1 MTAGTRTLQPADGEG
16 LDVDRVVAAL
26 GRGFT
31 VEAGSRRAVT
41 RTHVD
46 TFDRRLRAAGL
57 ALEHDVTAR
66 RQALVLTRADGPGAS
81 ATATGLRWPAFP
93 DALPE
98 GVLRQTV
105 AAPAGIRALTA
116 IGQEKRRLQ
125 LLELRN
131 ADDKVVVR
139 VELDE
144 PDEGVPARP
153 PTVTVREL
161 RGYADEATRAV
172 KALVAT
178 GLRPAPDQVAV
189 DHDQGRTPVADRRQ
203 PAQVLLATALGGF
216 ATALDDNL
224 PGLLDDVD
232 TEFLHDFRV
241 AVRRTRAT
249 LKIGRPALPH
259 PMRTEWEPAFKW
271 LGDLT
276 TPVRDLDVYE
286 LELPTM
292 GSWLVAADA
301 ADLAAFATHLR
312 RRRTAVRRSLVRG
325 LRSQRYRR
333 LRADWDLALARLGD
347 EARDNGL
354 TAGELADEAIRR
366 AARRVVRGGR
376 SVTADSP
383 ATDLHDL
390 RKRCKELRY
399 ALEVFAPVVDTTMRK
414 KVVGDL
420 KDLQDVLGRF
430 QDTEV
435 QRRAL
440 RGFAE
445 EMMADGTPAEAVL
458 AMGELIGH
466 LDSEQ
471 DRARAE
477 FDTAFGTF
485 ARPAGVQRLL
495 HLGGH
500 R

>member
-1 MTAGTRTLQPADGEG
+1 MTAGIRTLQPAGGES
-16 LDVDRVVAAL
+16 LDADRIEAAL
-26 GRGFT
+26 GRRFT
-31 VEAGSRRAVT
+31 VEPGPRRAVT

-66 RQALVLTRADGPGAS
+66 RQALILTRADGPGAT
-81 ATATGLRWPAFP
+81 APATGLRWPAFP
-93 DALPE
+93 DVLPE
-98 GVLRQTV
+98 GVLREAV
-105 AAPAGIRALTA
+105 AGSAGIRALTA
-116 IGQEKRRLQ
+116 VGQEKRRLQ

-131 ADDKVVVR
+131 DDDKVVVR

-144 PDEGVPARP
+144 PDEGAPARP
-153 PTVTVREL
+153 ATVTVREL

-172 KALVAT
+172 MALVAA
-178 GLRPAPDQVAV
+178 GLRAAPDQVAG
-189 DHDQGRTPVADRRQ
+189 DDGRTPVADRNQ
-203 PAQVLLATALGGF
+203 PAHLLLAGALGEF

-224 PGLLDDVD
+224 PGLIDDVD

-249 LKIGRPALPH
+249 LRIGRPAFPH
-259 PMRTEWEPAFKW
+259 SVRTEWEPTFKW

-292 GSWLVAADA
+292 GSRLVAADP
-301 ADLAAFATHLR
+301 ADLAAFAAHLR
-312 RRRTAVRRSLVRG
+312 SRRAAARRSLLRG

-333 LRADWDLALARLGD
+333 LRADWDLALGRLGD
-347 EARDNGL
+347 DRGSGL
-354 TAGELADEAIRR
+354 TAGELADQAIRR
-366 AARRVVRGGR
+366 AARRAVRGGR
-376 SVTADSP
+376 SVSAESP
-383 ATDLHDL
+383 APDLHDL

-399 ALEVFAPVVDTTMRK
+399 ALEVFAPVVDAGTRK

-445 EMMADGTPAEAVL
+445 EMMADGTAAEAVL

-466 LDSEQ
+466 LDAEQ
-471 DRARAE
+471 DRARDE
-477 FDTAFGTF
+477 FDTAFATF

>member
-1 MTAGTRTLQPADGEG
+1 MTAAIRTLQPADGEG

-26 GRGFT
+26 GRRFT
-31 VEAGSRRAVT
+31 VEPGPRRAVT

-57 ALEHDVTAR
+57 ALEHDATAR
-66 RQALVLTRADGPGAS
+66 RQTLVLTRRDGPGA
-81 ATATGLRWPAFP
+81 TAPASGLRWPAFP
-93 DALPE
+93 EALPE
-98 GVLRQTV
+98 GVLRQAV
-105 AAPAGIRALTA
+105 APLVGIRALTA
-116 IGQEKRRLQ
+116 VGQEKRRLQ

-144 PDEGVPARP
+144 PDEGGPARP

-161 RGYADEATRAV
+161 RGYADEAARAT
-172 KALVAT
+172 KAMVAA
-178 GLRPAPDQVAV
+178 GLRPAPDDVIA
-189 DHDQGRTPVADRRQ
+189 DDDEGGTPTADRRQ
-203 PAQVLLATALGGF
+203 PAHVLLATALGGF
-216 ATALDDNL
+216 ATAMDDNL

-249 LKIGRPALPH
+249 LKIGRPALPDT
-259 PMRTEWEPAFKW
+259 MRTDWEPAFKW

-286 LELPTM
+286 LDLPTM
-292 GSWLVAADA
+292 GSWLVAADP

-312 RRRTAVRRSLVRG
+312 ARRTAGRRALLRG

-347 EARDNGL
+347 DDGPSGP
-354 TAGELADEAIRR
+354 TAGELADQAIRR
-366 AARRVVRGGR
+366 AARRVLRGGR
-376 SVTADSP
+376 SVSADSP

-399 ALEVFAPVVDTTMRK
+399 ALEVFAPVVDARIRK

-445 EMMADGTPAEAVL
+445 EMMTDGTSAEAVL

-477 FDTAFGTF
+477 FDTAFSTF

>member
-26 GRGFT
+26 GRRFT

-57 ALEHDVTAR
+57 TLEHDVTAR
-66 RQALVLTRADGPGAS
+66 RQALVLTRADGPGA
-81 ATATGLRWPAFP
+81 TTPATGLRWPAFP

-105 AAPAGIRALTA
+105 AEPAGIRALTA

-144 PDEGVPARP
+144 PDEAAPARP

-172 KALVAT
+172 KALAAT

-189 DHDQGRTPVADRRQ
+189 TDDQGRTPVADRRQ
-203 PAQVLLATALGGF
+203 PAHVLLAAALGGF

-312 RRRTAVRRSLVRG
+312 RRRTAVRGALLRG

-333 LRADWDLALARLGD
+333 LRADWDLALAQLGED
-347 EARDNGL
+347 DRTSGL
-354 TAGELADEAIRR
+354 TAGELADQAIRR

-376 SVTADSP
+376 SVSADSP

-399 ALEVFAPVVDTTMRK
+399 ALEVFAPVVDAAIRK
-414 KVVGDL
+414 KVVDDL

-445 EMMADGTPAEAVL
+445 EMMGDGTSAEAVL

-477 FDTAFGTF
+477 FDTAFSTF
-485 ARPAGVQRLL
+485 ARPAVVQRLL

>member
-26 GRGFT
+26 GRRFT
-31 VEAGSRRAVT
+31 VEPGSRRAVT

-66 RQALVLTRADGPGAS
+66 RQALVLTRADGPGAT
-81 ATATGLRWPAFP
+81 APATGLRWPAFP
-93 DALPE
+93 DALPD

-144 PDEGVPARP
+144 PDESAPARP

-178 GLRPAPDQVAV
+178 GLRPAPDRIAV
-189 DHDQGRTPVADRRQ
+189 DDDQGRTPVADRRQ
-203 PAQVLLATALGGF
+203 PAHVLLAAALGGF

-249 LKIGRPALPH
+249 LKIGRPALPA
-259 PMRTEWEPAFKW
+259 PDAQPSGNPRSSGWGTSRRRCATSTSTSSSCPRWA
-271 LGDLT
+271 
-276 TPVRDLDVYE
+276 
-286 LELPTM
+286 
-292 GSWLVAADA
+292 SWLVAADA

-312 RRRTAVRRSLVRG
+312 RRRTAARRALVRG

-333 LRADWDLALARLGD
+333 LRADWDLALDRLGD
-347 EARDNGL
+347 DDRGSGL
-354 TAGELADEAIRR
+354 TAAGAGRPGDPPGGPAGGPRRQVGVGRLASHR
-366 AARRVVRGGR
+366 
-376 SVTADSP
+376 P
-383 ATDLHDL
+383 
-390 RKRCKELRY
+390 
-399 ALEVFAPVVDTTMRK
+399 
-414 KVVGDL
+414 
-420 KDLQDVLGRF
+420 
-430 QDTEV
+430 
-435 QRRAL
+435 
-440 RGFAE
+440 
-445 EMMADGTPAEAVL
+445 
-458 AMGELIGH
+458 
-466 LDSEQ
+466 
-471 DRARAE
+471 
-477 FDTAFGTF
+477 
-485 ARPAGVQRLL
+485 ARPAQAVQGAALRAGGVRPR
-495 HLGGH
+495 GRH
-500 R
+500 RHRGRRSSATSRTSRTCSAGSRTPRSSAGPCAASRRR